1 MPYLLWL
8 LAALSIITVAGNP
21 LWGDPIEQALVESYL
36 CVDREQAAALRAQGH
51 PAELVT
57 DGEVHCFLKPGV
69 FSGLQAKAEAE
80 GVKEPGTDGKLKPL
94 SYLLAAVKFLQ
105 WCFGRDSSTMG
116 RSAPKTFGKNTLLR
130 NDLSPAGSLLTKKRF
145 KRLSLINGLAVG
157 GDSNFFL
164 NAGGLSPGFPVGSQA
179 AEELVLP
186 GAEIPPELAAL
197 YQSLLQRLAN
207 LLKITQPDADRDLR
221 SFCELLITVLSQASH
236 PKFLPPDQLHPF
248 FKLLD
253 NLLTRLET
261 LQQQVNSAHGDL
273 RQVRRNLVM
282 IQLGNAT
289 GPLMALVV
297 LPEGDEETLARVVNE
312 LSRQEQEVAGATED
326 YARLG
331 FIPKD
336 GNISATDYL
345 NGTLAVLR
353 LKLKNGWGNA
363 LVLRR
368 QINRIQSQMAEI
380 LPSPPAADIDTAHN
394 IPGVIHLSN
403 GKIKRS
409 SSSHAT
415 TSRDNSSQDGRE
427 TPSEIR
433 KKTGDTE
440 QGNGGGGTPPDQRP
454 CSKCQKKPP
463 AGSSGL
469 CRDCQASLTSL
480 PNETLKRIFSYLP
493 HKDLVALKQVNRHCR
508 ALFEGNCLEA
518 VAFCRSRYPM
528 GRLHYSGNFLWHDK
542 SGLRTWFRCFNESG
556 EQTAEWLDKQAGH
569 VSFPALIFFSV
580 ARTLARAKYLQGIC
594 IGRFFKVHL
603 ACFCPDINQV
613 MIISCDFCGPRPGNS
628 ITFYEPQK
636 KTGMHLLTTGTVY
649 SDYWDWG
656 VKSSVLCETW
666 IVDANFSPN
675 GHYIL
680 ITHDFGNTVSICKK
694 TIDEEQ
700 YVNLADIRHNKEV
713 RSARFSPS
721 GRYYVVTASGD
732 NFAKIID
739 FDDGERREN
748 IVPHA
753 MWARSPG
760 FSSDETHIVTV
771 HDIDTVKVYGLADG
785 RWQDEASIQH
795 PHVISACFT
804 PQNYIA
810 VTSNTDCSIYELVD
824 KKWQKKSTVNYDLQV
839 EDSSISPD
847 GSHILIVPVKESST
861 SIYIYGLVAGQF
873 QRKTSIEHDSFIR
886 NAGFSP
892 DGNHVVIAARH
903 RRVLIAGLVDRQWW
917 VKGTLSRPSGALT
930 EYACFSP
937 DGGRVLV
944 TYNNGEGS
952 IYRLAEATEEQARDL
967 SISQDRV
974 TNKEL

>member
-8 LAALSIITVAGNP
+8 LTTLLITEAAGNP
-21 LWGDPIEQALVESYL
+21 LWVDPIEQALVESYL

-51 PAELVT
+51 PDELVT

-130 NDLSPAGSLLTKKRF
+130 NDLSPAGSLLTKNRF
-145 KRLSLINGLAVG
+145 KRLSLINGLAMG

-164 NAGGLSPGFPVGSQA
+164 NAGGLSPGFPVSSQA

-297 LPEGDEETLARVVNE
+297 LPEGDEETLARVVDE

-380 LPSPPAADIDTAHN
+380 PPSPPAADIDTAHS

-403 GKIKRS
+403 GKGKS
-409 SSSHAT
+409 SSSSQAAA
-415 TSRDNSSQDGRE
+415 SRDSSSQDGGE

-463 AGSSGL
+463 EGSSGL
-469 CRDCQASLTSL
+469 CRDCQASLMSL
-480 PNETLKRIFSYLP
+480 PNETLERIFSYLP
-493 HKDLVALKQVNRHCR
+493 HKDLVALKQVNSHCS

-518 VAFCRSRYPM
+518 VGFCRSRHTM

-542 SGLRTWFRCFNESG
+542 SGLRTWFRCFNDSG

-569 VSFPALIFFSV
+569 ASFPELLFFSV

-594 IGRFFKVHL
+594 YGRFFKVHI
-603 ACFCPDINQV
+603 ACFSPDINQV
-613 MIISCDFCGPRPGNS
+613 VTASCDPGGPRPAYS
-628 ITFYEPQK
+628 IKFHEPEK
-636 KTGMHLLTTGTVY
+636 KTDMHCLTTGTVY
-649 SDYWDWG
+649 YSDYWDW
-656 VKSSVLCETW
+656 VEKSSISCDSWVAG
-666 IVDANFSPN
+666 VGFSPN
-675 GHYIL
+675 RRYIL
-680 ITHDFGNTVSICKK
+680 TGTRDSANTVSIYKAV
-694 TIDEEQ
+694 DEKQ
-700 YVNLADIRHNKEV
+700 WVKLTDIRHNKKV
-713 RSARFSPS
+713 QIAKFSPG
-721 GRYYVVTASGD
+721 GRYVVTASVD

-739 FDDGERREN
+739 FDGRERRET
-748 IVPHA
+748 IVPHT
-753 MWARSPG
+753 MQARIPG

-785 RWQDEASIQH
+785 TWQDEASIQH
-795 PHVISACFT
+795 PHVISASFT

-810 VTSNTDCSIYELVD
+810 VTSNTDCSIYEFVD
-824 KKWQKKSTVNYDLQV
+824 KKWQKKSTVNYNLRV
-839 EDSSISPD
+839 ESASFSLD
-847 GSHILIVPVKESST
+847 GSHILIVPVADSST
-861 SIYIYGLVAGQF
+861 IIYIYELVAGQF
-873 QRKTSIEHDSFIR
+873 QRKTSIGHDYFIR
-886 NAGFSP
+886 NARFSP

-903 RRVLIAGLVDRQWW
+903 RHVLIAGLVDRQWRM
-917 VKGTLSRPSGALT
+917 KGVLQSSSEALVRK
-930 EYACFSP
+930 ACFSP

-944 TYNNGEGS
+944 TYDNGEAC
-952 IYRLAEATEEQARDL
+952 IYSLAETTEEQVRDFF
-967 SISQDRV
+967 ISQDGDQ
-974 TNKEL
+974 